1 MPNKPPLYKPTR
13 PAAQFGLRQETERKL
28 RKVAGVIMPATFR
41 ASEQYMRKHPSKHL
55 PDQSAAVLADW
66 SLSGKDVAVPSPP
79 SRPQAKQRCVSISG
93 SGAKAPAGAGQ
104 SPAARRAGAGCRAE
118 PCRSPRRRGVQGQR
132 PAARRAGA
140 GCRGSAP
147 AGSPEGGALGGGG
160 GKLLGKIRF
169 SRFLIKLSLYSVET
183 LGFDGFLTLFCCE
196 F

>member
-41 ASEQYMRKHPSKHL
+41 ASEQYMGKHPSKHL

-93 SGAKAPAGAGQ
+93 SGAKAPVGAGQ
-104 SPAARRAGAGCRAE
+104 SPAARRVGAGFQRAE
-118 PCRSPRRRGVQGQR
+118 PFGAACGGHPPLLRVNGEAGNIKQNTHFGKLDEQCRTAIREERQ
-132 PAARRAGA
+132 RRAGHRENP
-140 GCRGSAP
+140 GHNEQVHQRLDRK
-147 AGSPEGGALGGGG
+147 LG
-160 GKLLGKIRF
+160 
-169 SRFLIKLSLYSVET
+169 
-183 LGFDGFLTLFCCE
+183 
-196 F
+196 

>member
-1 MPNKPPLYKPTR
+1 MPNKPPLYKPAR

-41 ASEQYMRKHPSKHL
+41 ASEQYMGKHPSKHL

-66 SLSGKDVAVPSPP
+66 SLSGKDVAAPSPP

-118 PCRSPRRRGVQGQR
+118 PCRSPRRRGVQGQS

-140 GCRGSAP
+140 GCRAEP
-147 AGSPEGGALGGGG
+147 CRSPHRRGVQGQRPCRESRGRSPRRRRGEIAWKNSIFAVFDQVVAL
-160 GKLLGKIRF
+160 
-169 SRFLIKLSLYSVET
+169 
-183 LGFDGFLTLFCCE
+183 
-196 F
+196 